1 MALIQCPECQLQV
14 SDKALS
20 CPHCGYPM
28 TKTSTNRQNKPSKR
42 KRLPNGFG
50 RITEIKNQN
59 LRNRF
64 RAIVT
69 VGKDEFNKPIGKLLK
84 PQAYF
89 STYNEAYAALM
100 EYNKNPY
107 DLEDDITFEELYE
120 KWSEKYFTHIAES
133 STRTITSAWE
143 YVSAE
148 IRKMRAK
155 DVRARHL
162 KGVMEDGYR
171 IETRGKNKGQKVLP
185 TASTKSRIKSM
196 FNLMFDYAL
205 EHEIVERNYAR
216 TFDVS
221 DEIIKEIDSVK
232 RNHFPFND
240 SEQKILW
247 ENVDRVKYVDWIL
260 IQCYMG
266 WRPQE
271 LATLRLDDVNLT
283 ERYIRGGMKT
293 EAGIQRIVPI
303 HSRIFYL
310 VQKNYN
316 LAVELGSEYLFN
328 SKGQTHAGS
337 YTLTYDKYRHRFD
350 SVISTLGLNP
360 LHRPH
365 DPRATFATNA
375 KRAGVDEF
383 ALKRMIGH
391 KIQDITEAVYTQRD
405 LEWLRSDIEKIE

>member
-1 MALIQCPECQLQV
+1 
-14 SDKALS
+14 
-20 CPHCGYPM
+20 
-28 TKTSTNRQNKPSKR
+28 
-42 KRLPNGFG
+42 
-50 RITEIKNQN
+50 
-59 LRNRF
+59 
-64 RAIVT
+64 
-69 VGKDEFNKPIGKLLK
+69 
-84 PQAYF
+84 
-89 STYNEAYAALM
+89 
-100 EYNKNPY
+100 
-107 DLEDDITFEELYE
+107 
-120 KWSEKYFTHIAES
+120 
-133 STRTITSAWE
+133 
-143 YVSAE
+143 
-148 IRKMRAK
+148 
-155 DVRARHL
+155 
-162 KGVMEDGYR
+162 MEDGYR

-247 ENVDRVKYVDWIL
+247 ENVDRAKYVDWIL

-310 VQKNYN
+310 VQKK
-316 LAVELGSEYLFN
+316 L
-328 SKGQTHAGS
+328 
-337 YTLTYDKYRHRFD
+337 
-350 SVISTLGLNP
+350 
-360 LHRPH
+360 
-365 DPRATFATNA
+365 
-375 KRAGVDEF
+375 
-383 ALKRMIGH
+383 
-391 KIQDITEAVYTQRD
+391 
-405 LEWLRSDIEKIE
+405 

>member
-1 MALIQCPECQLQV
+1 MKNGV
-14 SDKALS
+14 KNT
-20 CPHCGYPM
+20 YPY
-28 TKTSTNRQNKPSKR
+28 SR
-42 KRLPNGFG
+42 K
-50 RITEIKNQN
+50 
-59 LRNRF
+59 
-64 RAIVT
+64 
-69 VGKDEFNKPIGKLLK
+69 
-84 PQAYF
+84 
-89 STYNEAYAALM
+89 
-100 EYNKNPY
+100 
-107 DLEDDITFEELYE
+107 
-120 KWSEKYFTHIAES
+120 
-133 STRTITSAWE
+133 TRTITSAWE

-337 YTLTYDKYRHRFD
+337 YTLTYD
-350 SVISTLGLNP
+350 
-360 LHRPH
+360 
-365 DPRATFATNA
+365 
-375 KRAGVDEF
+375 
-383 ALKRMIGH
+383 
-391 KIQDITEAVYTQRD
+391 
-405 LEWLRSDIEKIE
+405 